1 MGCGLSEIIK
11 NSLQP
16 WRIYESKTTRT
27 YYSHVIEKVPSNR
40 DYSSVKEALEILPVS
55 REAFYKKLKGGE
67 LPHFKFGRK
76 ILVNIEEVM
85 EAMRAK

>member
-1 MGCGLSEIIK
+1 M
-11 NSLQP
+11 NQNLQKAIP
-16 WRIYESKTTRT
+16 DVYEK
-27 YYSHVIEKVPSNR
+27 EPSR
-40 DYSSVKEALEILPVS
+40 KDYTSVKDALEILPVS
-55 REAFYKKLKGGE
+55 REAFYKKLKRGE